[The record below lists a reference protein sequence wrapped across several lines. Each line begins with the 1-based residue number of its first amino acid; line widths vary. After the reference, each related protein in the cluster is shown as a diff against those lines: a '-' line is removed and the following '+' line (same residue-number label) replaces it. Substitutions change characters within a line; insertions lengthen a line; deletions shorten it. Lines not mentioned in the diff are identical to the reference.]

1 MVYGRY
7 TIPGL
12 TGRSQIII
20 RTFIISREIIL
31 QNAIGKE

>member
-31 QNAIGKE
+31 QNVIRQE